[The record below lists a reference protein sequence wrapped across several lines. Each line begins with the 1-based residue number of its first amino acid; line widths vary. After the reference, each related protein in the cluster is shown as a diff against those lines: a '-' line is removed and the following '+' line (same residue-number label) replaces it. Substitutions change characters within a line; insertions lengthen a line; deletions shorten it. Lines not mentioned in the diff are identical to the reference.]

1 LVFDLEKHSK
11 NIFNHFIAQKKST
24 VFSDLLKEY
33 MSRETIPLRI
43 AVVVC
48 QLPVPTLSSSPL
60 LSTRRAKEL
69 TSSRP

>member
-1 LVFDLEKHSK
+1 MNVGIRTDAAQFLFWEYI
-11 NIFNHFIAQKKST
+11 NWIFGT
-24 VFSDLLKEY
+24 VPFK
-33 MSRETIPLRI
+33 MIRV